1 MELTQE
7 DLMEGATSARRPISG
22 QSLVEDPS
30 TPSPYTRPPKFTNKE
45 EAIDFF
51 IEIFLEPSRYQ
62 AIMDSLEEGTPVME
76 LVQLFLMKSF
86 KEGDVNPDMMLLLA
100 EPLAF
105 VIMGLAERAGVKFE
119 IVGKDEDDPEDDD
132 DGEVIENEV
141 DIDFS
146 ALDDPFGDKLKTI
159 TSPQD
164 DKDFSIETKLDN
176 IPSLMAKGEK

>member
-7 DLMEGATSARRPISG
+7 DLMEAATSTQRPIAG
-22 QSLVEDPS
+22 QSLVEDPATS
-30 TPSPYTRPPKFTNKE
+30 SPYTSPPKFTNKE

-51 IEIFLEPSRYQ
+51 IESFLEPSRYQ

-76 LVQLFLMKSF
+76 LVQLFLVQSF
-86 KEGDVNPDMMLLLA
+86 KEGDINPDMMLLLA

-119 IVGKDEDDPEDDD
+119 IVGQDEDDPEDDEEGVVGD
-132 DGEVIENEV
+132 EV

-146 ALDDPFGDKLKTI
+146 ELDDPFGEQLKTI
-159 TSPQD
+159 TNPQD

-176 IPSLMAKGEK
+176 IPSLMAKGEE